1 MCCST
6 AKWKRE
12 VVQDHKFDFVDVESF
27 RDNSPIL
34 RIKYA
39 LLFVLV
45 LKAILIY
52 SLDVG
57 TAYQLISN
65 PDMFTKKTA
74 SEAPNKTLVIPAD
87 VRKWLYVVSIV
98 ASFSLLIWEWRKA
111 RRIIAS
117 RDIAYAYTNVVAYR
131 YYSIKS
137 YAYYC
142 FFAQIGVTE
151 HFWSRIAFFV
161 YFTLKGWKRMIFA
174 DGPRQFLNA
183 LTLWDLI
190 IHSQSFNWLEL
201 LPNGTENFAKRSTFL
216 TTAISC
222 MLWALSAVLTVVAC
236 LLYVP
241 LLCNIR
247 GNLKE
252 YVCHKIDK
260 R

>member
-12 VVQDHKFDFVDVESF
+12 VVQDHKFDFVDVEVF
-27 RDNSPIL
+27 RDGSPIL
-34 RIKYA
+34 RIKYGV
-39 LLFVLV
+39 LFILV
-45 LKAILIY
+45 IKAILIY

-57 TAYQLISN
+57 TAYQLITN
-65 PDMFTKKTA
+65 TNLFGTNKDTGKK
-74 SEAPNKTLVIPAD
+74 NIGIVIDAN

-98 ASFSLLIWEWRKA
+98 ASFSLLLWEWRKG
-111 RRIIAS
+111 RRIIRS
-117 RDIAYAYTNVVAYR
+117 RDIAYSYTNVVAYR
-131 YYSIKS
+131 FYSIRS
-137 YAYYC
+137 YSHFC

-151 HFWSRIAFFV
+151 HLWNRIAFFV

-183 LTLWDLI
+183 LTLWDLMFPNG
-190 IHSQSFNWLEL
+190 QFDWRPL
-201 LPNGTENFAKRSTFL
+201 LPNGAADFAKRAAFF
-216 TTAISC
+216 TTTLSFC
-222 MLWALSAVLTVVAC
+222 LWALSAILTAIAC
-236 LLYVP
+236 ILYVP